1 MVRIT
6 ASTSLALN
14 LIFLLFIEQVI
25 SFFFDLFWT
34 SLFRFALIP
43 CVTWDFFWFDVRF
56 FFFFFFFVSQKKKY
70 WKQNTNNKHEF
81 FINVLLSHQNCKN
94 SELSDTKRY
103 QKKLYFILLYKNQNY
118 SKMFKNLKVRKF
130 DIYYRIFCRDVSR
143 GFSKLVYWFVH
154 KIWCPKKCLNF
165 FSSLYY

>member
-43 CVTWDFFWFDVRF
+43 CVTWVFFWFDVRIF
-56 FFFFFFFVSQKKKY
+56 FFFFFLFHRKKNTENKTQTTNMNFSLMFFWVTKIAKILNY
-70 WKQNTNNKHEF
+70 L
-81 FINVLLSHQNCKN
+81 IPR
-94 SELSDTKRY
+94 DTKKNCILFYFTKIKITAKCSKTWKLENLISITEYSAETYPEGFRNWY
-103 QKKLYFILLYKNQNY
+103 TGLCTKFGAQKN
-118 SKMFKNLKVRKF
+118 V
-130 DIYYRIFCRDVSR
+130 
-143 GFSKLVYWFVH
+143 
-154 KIWCPKKCLNF
+154 
-165 FSSLYY
+165 